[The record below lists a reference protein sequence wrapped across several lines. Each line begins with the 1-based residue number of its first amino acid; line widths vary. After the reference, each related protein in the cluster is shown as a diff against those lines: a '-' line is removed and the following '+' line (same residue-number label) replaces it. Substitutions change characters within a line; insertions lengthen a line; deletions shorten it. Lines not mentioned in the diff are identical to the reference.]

1 MAYNPGITNRSGEIL
16 AQGIASAAQTRMQG
30 YQNVANSLLKGFTDL
45 SKKQQEEELKRN
57 EALAKFQSDPDLLA
71 KLSEKGNEDLKAR
84 YDRLNAP
91 VEGFWAKFAGR
102 NDLKDSD
109 LLSKFAMGTQE
120 ATGRATA
127 KTMLNFA
134 IDEAKQKKDAADRV
148 ASEYANLETWRAG
161 LDKTYQAGAKRLSEY
176 NDFKNADENGRKLE
190 QVNLRNQFI
199 SGTPT
204 MAKGYKNSAPPA
216 LGQFDQIPTYK
227 ELGPRSP
234 VPTYPKLGTGPKV
247 VESETG
253 RLAASH
259 LYGTPEEINQM
270 VYAYTPG
277 SNSAQQRIRN
287 YGNTITP
294 ELMQGENTIEA
305 ARDRATYQADVA
317 KANAL
322 NTEQRRM
329 EAAIRNRQL
338 DANAAE
344 QLSFSRSAEDRAAR
358 GEERTIANAA
368 KQPIGTVIKV
378 LAGARE
384 QERQKIMDAE
394 INANPKFL
402 DLLRTLEEQYY
413 VVPKADRAAMNKYI
427 DSFNLSQEAKQAVK
441 DRLRY

>member
-84 YDRLNAP
+84 YDRLKAP
-91 VEGFWAKFAGR
+91 VEGFWTKFAGR

-161 LDKTYQAGAKRLSEY
+161 LDKPYQAGVKRLSEY
-176 NDFKNADENGRKLE
+176 NDFKNADENRPKLE

-199 SGTPT
+199 SDTPT
-204 MAKGYKNSAPPA
+204 IAIGYKNSAPPA
-216 LGQFDQIPTYK
+216 LGRFDQIPHYSRPDTVPTYNK
-227 ELGPRSP
+227 LGPRSP
-234 VPTYPKLGTGPKV
+234 VPAYPKLGH
-247 VESETG
+247 
-253 RLAASH
+253 RDR

-277 SNSAQQRIRN
+277 SNSVQQRIRS
-287 YGNTITP
+287 YGDTITP
-294 ELMQGENTIEA
+294 ELMRGENTTEA
-305 ARDRATYQADVA
+305 ARDRATYQAEVA
-317 KANAL
+317 KAKAM

-329 EAAIRNRQL
+329 ETAVRNKQL

-394 INANPKFL
+394 INANPQFL
-402 DLLRTLEEQYY
+402 ALLRKLVEQFY
-413 VVPKADRAAMNKYI
+413 VVSKEDRAAMNRYI
-427 DSFNLSQEAKQAVK
+427 DSFELSQEAKQAVK
-441 DRLRY
+441 DQLRY